1 MKENAYLSV
10 ETESQLLHYCQQ
22 IIDNPEISW
31 VAIDTEFVRVDT
43 YFSELSLVQ
52 IQDCLGQ
59 TAIID
64 PILITESAD
73 TASDMHPLRALTALL
88 TDPNTLKVFHSAR
101 QDIEVLYQLE
111 DKMPVSIFDTQIATL
126 FLKHG
131 EMAGFARV
139 IKEELGIVI
148 DKSQTRTNWHHRPLT
163 PEQIEYA
170 LDDVRYLSPLYEQCL
185 KLLTSDQI
193 EAVFQ
198 DCAAMLDEALYTP
211 APENAGA
218 KVKGIKAHKAEQLA
232 IVNTLAQ
239 WREQFAITEN
249 QPKKWVMDDDV
260 ITHIAKRPPITME
273 ALYKV
278 PQIKCSSV
286 KAYGA
291 RWVELIDEVFQQSPE
306 EWPQPAPKVVSPTLQ
321 EEALLQLCMAY
332 AQQVAI
338 EYHLN
343 LPSLINRNDMLT
355 FLRQES
361 SKKSLLTG
369 WRNQLIGK
377 DLILIKNGHASLKV
391 EQDKI
396 VLIQNGSV

>member
-59 TAIID
+59 MAIID
-64 PILITESAD
+64 PILITQSAD
-73 TASDMHPLRALTALL
+73 TASGMHPLRALTALL

-111 DKMPVSIFDTQIATL
+111 DKMPVSIFDTQIAAL

-163 PEQIEYA
+163 PEQIAYA

-185 KLLTSDQI
+185 KSLTPDQI

-198 DCAAMLDEALYTP
+198 DCAAMLDEALYMP

-218 KVKGIKAHKAEQLA
+218 KVKGIKALKAKQLA
-232 IVNTLAQ
+232 IVNTLAH

-260 ITHIAKRPPITME
+260 IIHIAKRPPITME

-278 PQIKCSSV
+278 PQIKSSSV
-286 KAYGA
+286 KAHGTK
-291 RWVELIDEVFQQSPE
+291 WVELIDEVFQQSPE
-306 EWPQPAPKVVSPTLQ
+306 EWPKPAPKVASPTLQ

-343 LPSLINRNDMLT
+343 LPSLINRHDMLT
-355 FLRQES
+355 LLRQEIGEDS
-361 SKKSLLTG
+361 MLKG

-377 DLILIKNGHASLKV
+377 DLILIKQGHASLNI
-391 EQDKI
+391 EQGKI
-396 VLIQNGSV
+396 VLIQNRQV

>member
-1 MKENAYLSV
+1 MKKNAYLSV
-10 ETESQLLHYCQQ
+10 ETEPQLRHFCQQ
-22 IIDNPEISW
+22 IIDNPEITW

-43 YFSELSLVQ
+43 YFAELSLVQ

-59 TAIID
+59 MAIID
-64 PILITESAD
+64 PILISQSVD
-73 TASDMHPLRALTALL
+73 ASTKSHPLNALTALL

-111 DKMPVSIFDTQIATL
+111 DKMPVSIFDTQIAAL
-126 FLKHG
+126 FLKRG

-139 IKEELGIVI
+139 IKEELGVII

-170 LDDVRYLSPLYEQCL
+170 LDDVRYLSPLYEHCL
-185 KLLTSDQI
+185 KSLTAEQI
-193 EAVFQ
+193 EAVIE
-198 DCAAMLDEALYTP
+198 DCAAMLDKTLYTP
-211 APENAGA
+211 APEGAGA
-218 KVKGIKAHKAEQLA
+218 KVKGIKAFKPKQLA
-232 IVNTLAQ
+232 IINSLAQ

-249 QPKKWVMDDDV
+249 QPKKWVMNDDV

-278 PQIKCSSV
+278 PQIKSSSV
-286 KAYGA
+286 KAHGA
-291 RWVELIDEVFQQSPE
+291 KWVELIDEVFQQSPDD
-306 EWPQPAPKVVSPTLQ
+306 WPKPVSKVVSPSLQ

-338 EYHLN
+338 DYHLN

-355 FLRQES
+355 ILRQENS
-361 SKKSLLTG
+361 EESLLKG
-369 WRNQLIGK
+369 WRNQLLGK
-377 DLILIKNGHASLKV
+377 DLLFIKTGHLSLKI

-396 VLIQNGSV
+396 ILIEN

>member
-1 MKENAYLSV
+1 MKENAYISV

-59 TAIID
+59 MAIID
-64 PILITESAD
+64 PILITQSAD
-73 TASDMHPLRALTALL
+73 VTSGTHPLSALTALL

-111 DKMPVSIFDTQIATL
+111 DKMPVSIFDTQLAAL

-139 IKEELGIVI
+139 IKEELGVII
-148 DKSQTRTNWHHRPLT
+148 DKSQTRTNWHNRPLT

-185 KLLTSDQI
+185 KSLTPDEI
-193 EAVFQ
+193 EAVIQ
-198 DCAAMLDEALYTP
+198 DCAAMLDKTLYTP
-211 APENAGA
+211 DPENAGA
-218 KVKGIKAHKAEQLA
+218 KVKGIKAFKAKQLA
-232 IVNTLAQ
+232 IVNTLAT
-239 WREQFAITEN
+239 WRESFAVTQN

-278 PQIKCSSV
+278 PQIKSSSV

-291 RWVELIDEVFQQSPE
+291 LWVELIDEVFQQSPD
-306 EWPQPAPKVVSPTLQ
+306 EWPKPADKVASPTLQ
-321 EEALLQLCMAY
+321 EEALIQLCMAY

-338 EYHLN
+338 DYRLN
-343 LPSLINRNDMLT
+343 LPSLINRNDMLAI
-355 FLRQES
+355 LRQENDADS
-361 SKKSLLTG
+361 ILKG

-377 DLILIKNGHASLKV
+377 DLISIKKGQLSLKI
-391 EQDKI
+391 EQNKI
-396 VLIQNGSV
+396 MLVHNR

>member
-1 MKENAYLSV
+1 MKKNAYISV
-10 ETESQLLHYCQQ
+10 ETEFQLHHYCQQ
-22 IIDNPEISW
+22 IIDNPDISW

-43 YFSELSLVQ
+43 YFAELSLVQ

-59 TAIID
+59 MAIID
-64 PILITESAD
+64 PILITQSAD
-73 TASDMHPLRALTALL
+73 VTSGTNPLRALTALL

-111 DKMPVSIFDTQIATL
+111 DKMPVSIFDTQLAAL

-139 IKEELGIVI
+139 IKEELGVII

-185 KLLTSDQI
+185 KSLTPDEI
-193 EAVFQ
+193 EAVTQ
-198 DCAAMLDEALYTP
+198 DCAALLDKTLYTP
-211 APENAGA
+211 DPENAGA
-218 KVKGIKAHKAEQLA
+218 KVKGIKAFKAKQLA
-232 IVNTLAQ
+232 IVNTLAT
-239 WREQFAITEN
+239 WRENFAMRQN

-278 PQIKCSSV
+278 PQIKSSSV
-286 KAYGA
+286 KVHGA
-291 RWVELIDEVFQQSPE
+291 HWVELIDEVFQQSPD
-306 EWPQPAPKVVSPTLQ
+306 EWPKPAPKVASPTLQ
-321 EEALLQLCMAY
+321 EEAFIQLCMAY

-338 EYHLN
+338 DYRLN
-343 LPSLINRNDMLT
+343 LPSLINRNDILT
-355 FLRQES
+355 LLRLENSAESFL
-361 SKKSLLTG
+361 KG

-377 DLILIKNGHASLKV
+377 DLISIKKGLTSLNIEQNKIRLIPEK
-391 EQDKI
+391 
-396 VLIQNGSV
+396 